1 MTDFK
6 NNNPFKV
13 PKGYFDELEEQLC
26 SSEDSISKLNPFSTP
41 ENYFEN
47 LEDLIYRK
55 LHIQKTEK
63 KSTSNYLLL
72 KFSSVAASLILLITL
87 FEKTSPTELENDQ
100 AINDFIETYYIENF
114 DSYDMLSM
122 MEDTEIELTIAPELK
137 P

>member
-1 MTDFK
+1 
-6 NNNPFKV
+6 
-13 PKGYFDELEEQLC
+13 
-26 SSEDSISKLNPFSTP
+26 
-41 ENYFEN
+41 
-47 LEDLIYRK
+47 
-55 LHIQKTEK
+55 IQKTEK

-72 KFSSVAASLILLITL
+72 KFSAVAASLILLITL